1 MKRILFILAFF
12 FGISASLASQTPVPH
27 YVVVEEAENK
37 IAELELNNQEMAQ
50 QNDELDSESRNLEME
65 IEKSR
70 EFIVLADDMVDR
82 LSASAG
88 EIYTLLQSVIDP
100 EVRKELQNRMEE
112 NRRSRYELE
121 NRKRRENEAITRAEN
136 QIDNNRKM
144 IAVNRVRTRTNEQSI
159 EYLRGCIE
167 LSISENQDVGSVLD
181 NADKVRQE
189 VESLLND

>member
-1 MKRILFILAFF
+1 MKRIILLFAFLAVVC
-12 FGISASLASQTPVPH
+12 ASLASQSQVPH
-27 YVVVEEAENK
+27 YVVVTEAESEIN
-37 IAELELNNQEMAQ
+37 ELEENNRSMAQ
-50 QNDELDSESRNLEME
+50 RNSELDAESSNLENE

-70 EFIVLADDMVDR
+70 EFIVLADDMADR

-88 EIYTLLQSVIDP
+88 EIYTLMQSVVDP
-100 EVRKELQNRMEE
+100 QVHKELQNRMEE

-144 IAVNRVRTRTNEQSI
+144 VAVNRVKTRNNEQRI
-159 EYLRGCIE
+159 EYLRACIE
-167 LSISENQDVGSVLD
+167 LSLNENQDVESVLD